1 MYSAIMLHLSTNKS
15 YSMQKVL
22 LFVALV
28 AIMTGCAQKTIP
40 QKDGSANS
48 TLSNTRWKLTA
59 LTSLPGGLP
68 KLNKDVYLQLDT
80 GRIKGYGGCNNYF
93 GGYTQQGDALS
104 FTGIAS
110 TKMFCQETM
119 AVEDKLFQALNT
131 TTHYRITG
139 IKLELLKEQDL
150 LAVFEAL
157 YLQ

>member
-1 MYSAIMLHLSTNKS
+1 MH
-15 YSMQKVL
+15 KVL

-28 AIMTGCAQKTIP
+28 AIMTGCAQKSVP

-48 TLSNTRWKLTA
+48 SLTNTRWKLTA

-68 KLNKDVYLQLDT
+68 KLNKDVFLQLDT

-93 GGYTQQGDALS
+93 GGYMQQGDGLR
-104 FTGIAS
+104 FTGIGS

-119 AVEDKLFQALNT
+119 DVENKLFQALNN

-139 IKLELLKEQDL
+139 TKLELLGDQEL